1 MASKAP
7 SKTAKQAAGYIYM
20 LCEREFL
27 VETMNVPNV
36 IPSNA
41 QSNAT
46 SPSKVVVKIGRTK
59 DMFQRIKGYPKGS
72 MLLCCNHVD
81 SVVSTETEIIRHF
94 MARFIH
100 RKDLGR
106 EYFES
111 INLSAMIAEMTN
123 CICRQQCAKA
133 KDEMRSILV

>member
-27 VETMNVPNV
+27 VETMNTMS
-36 IPSNA
+36 SNT
-41 QSNAT
+41 T

-123 CICRQQCAKA
+123 CICQQQCAKA

>member
-27 VETMNVPNV
+27 VESMNVPNV
-36 IPSNA
+36 IPIS
-41 QSNAT
+41 T
-46 SPSKVVVKIGRTK
+46 DKVIVKIGRTK

-133 KDEMRSILV
+133 KDEMRSILVV

>member
-27 VETMNVPNV
+27 VETMNV
-36 IPSNA
+36 S
-41 QSNAT
+41 SNAT
-46 SPSKVVVKIGRTK
+46 TMPSNTTSPNKVVVKIGRTK

-123 CICRQQCAKA
+123 CICRQQCDKA
-133 KDEMRSILV
+133 KDEMRSIPV

>member
-27 VETMNVPNV
+27 VETMNVS
-36 IPSNA
+36 SNT
-41 QSNAT
+41 T

-59 DMFQRIKGYPKGS
+59 DMFQRIKGYSKGS

>member
-27 VETMNVPNV
+27 VETMNVLSV
-36 IPSNA
+36 
-41 QSNAT
+41 AT
-46 SPSKVVVKIGRTK
+46 SHATNKVVVKIGRTK

-111 INLSAMIAEMTN
+111 VNLSAMIAEMTN

-133 KDEMRSILV
+133 KDEMRSILVV

>member
-27 VETMNVPNV
+27 VETMNVS
-36 IPSNA
+36 SNT
-41 QSNAT
+41 T